1 MLAASLCLLLA
12 PVTAT
17 SAKSLSSAQI
27 TARLNADRVAHG
39 LPGGV
44 TSNPRDAKGCLH
56 HDRYMHFN
64 GLMHPELRGRRGYS
78 AFGNTIGQSSVL
90 SYGGTWRHGNP
101 YADAPYHLMDLYAP
115 GLSSSGSAEAYGYSC
130 TTINHITPI
139 QVPVE
144 EQDRFYTVP
153 ADGGTAPYSQAA
165 RELPT
170 TPQTAAGIPA
180 TTTTGP
186 YIYLWT
192 ASHFAPDDA
201 PLTDMSELPALD
213 RVLSVSLTAPD
224 GSTAPVVVVN
234 GQRPKAAG
242 MIGYGDAMLIPR
254 HPLHPNTAYTMTVT
268 MAPDADQDPQRQVV
282 HTWTFTTTSR
292 ALG

>member
-1 MLAASLCLLLA
+1 MLAASLCLLVA
-12 PVTAT
+12 PAAAGA
-17 SAKSLSSAQI
+17 AKSLSPAQI
-27 TARLNADRVAHG
+27 NDRLNADRVAHG

-44 TSNPRDAKGCLH
+44 TVNTRDVKGCLH

-78 AFGNTIGQSSVL
+78 AFGNRIGLSSVL
-90 SYGGTWRHGNP
+90 SYGGTWRRGNP
-101 YADAPYHLMDLYAP
+101 YADAPYHLADLYAP

-165 RELPT
+165 REIPT
-170 TPQTAAGIPA
+170 TPQTAAGVPA
-180 TTTTGP
+180 GATTGP
-186 YIYLWT
+186 YIYVWT
-192 ASHFAPDDA
+192 ASHFAPDDQ

-213 RVLSVSLTAPD
+213 RVVAVSLTAAD
-224 GSTAPVVVVN
+224 GSSAPVVVVDN
-234 GQRPKAAG
+234 QRPKAQG
-242 MIGYGDAMLIPR
+242 HVGYGDAFLIPR
-254 HPLHPNTAYTMTVT
+254 HPLHPNTTYTATVT

-282 HTWTFTTTSR
+282 HSWTFTTTSR
-292 ALG
+292 ALD